1 MAILIPSK
9 NIYEYV
15 ESNKIS
21 KSAIK
26 KIVIEA
32 KKPQIVKEKEVVVL
46 ESDCQFV
53 ASNPIEEAN
62 VSSTVLIGDYH
73 LDNDAGINYL
83 LNVAIA
89 KKEWKKNYIEPI
101 NFKKYQGKKLITNV
115 YNKNDRN
122 TDPKFDYDGLEV
134 KGNLNAFIQA
144 RNEQGA
150 ISAGVLEGIINNMT
164 QPTLLISYIEDDIKS
179 NYALQYVEPI
189 LSNYNSQTEAESKQF
204 NLEKVFG
211 NVEAHSITPYSE
223 YSVSAIATLSEDA
236 KPISSI
242 VYNPTTKQY
251 TLSLNSLSYIRDTYV
266 HSGIGYA
273 NQSDLANALHSGINI
288 NDENSVSET
297 NTYTDYV
304 LYSITGAKAT
314 LYGDTNSLELEDEN
328 ILVGETDS
336 EAFVVSGSE
345 LTQDTNFFEY
355 NGSKTENI
363 LSKRYNNTLKQYN
376 NGKETYVILCDFNE
390 YYDENGQLAIS
401 TKEIERY
408 MGFNIDDIVI
418 PFVQGADGKD
428 RYLSMNKDG
437 TPKRFNVREI
447 DTIYDGAVWQKLYL
461 QEV

>member
-15 ESNKIS
+15 ESNKIT

-32 KKPQIVKEKEVVVL
+32 KKPQIVEEKEVVVL
-46 ESDCQFV
+46 DSDCRFV
-53 ASNPIEEAN
+53 AAEPIEEAN

-73 LDNDAGINYL
+73 LDNDSGINYL

-89 KKEWKKNYIEPI
+89 KKEWKKDYIEPI
-101 NFKKYQGKKLITNV
+101 NFDKYKGKKLITNV

-179 NYALQYVEPI
+179 NYALQYVELI

-251 TLSLNSLSYIRDTYV
+251 TLNLNSLSYIRDTYV
-266 HSGIGYA
+266 HSGLGFA

-288 NDENSVSET
+288 NDE
-297 NTYTDYV
+297 TYTNYV

-328 ILVGETDS
+328 ISVGEDDS
-336 EAFVVSGSE
+336 EAFVISGSE
-345 LTQDTNFFEY
+345 LTQVTNFYEF
-355 NGSKTENI
+355 NGNIDEDI
-363 LSKRYNNTLKQYN
+363 LSTQYNVTLNQYN

-390 YYDENGQLAIS
+390 YYDEFDRLAIS
-401 TKEIERY
+401 TKENGIQ